1 MIYGERVRQVREM
14 HRLTQSD
21 LAGKIPAL
29 TQWRLSR
36 IESDLAEPDD
46 ETVALL
52 AALSGVTTDFLERQ
66 PVPTLLAHTPKLR
79 ARSRLTQATKGA
91 AMQWARLVDE
101 AYQSLRG
108 QAVPIPVQMSRMHG
122 APPGQAATQ
131 ARQMLG
137 FEAHEPLP
145 YLVFAVERVGVTV
158 LGLPCK
164 FDDLDAFCA
173 WRRDQPVIVLVSGA
187 PGDRQRF
194 SVAHELGHLILHQTG
209 QTGRD
214 VEAEADEFAAE
225 LLTPKTAIADAL
237 PRSPTLN
244 GLAMLK
250 TTWGV
255 SIKTLVRRAREL
267 GIIGQDRS
275 ISLYKQIST
284 RGWNRREPGYVP
296 YEKPRAFRK
305 MAEIVYGPGPNV
317 QRLAADLG
325 WSEELALQVLAEH
338 ATADELPHEPDRRR
352 SATSGNVVE
361 LRPRLQPTDKLAAR
375 QRV

>member
-21 LAGKIPAL
+21 LAGQIPAL

-36 IESDLAEPDD
+36 FESDLAEPDD

-52 AALSGVTTDFLERQ
+52 AALSGITTDFLERK
-66 PVPTLLAHTPKLR
+66 PVPTLLAHTPQLR
-79 ARSRLTQATKGA
+79 ARSRLTRVAKGA

-108 QAVPIPVQMSRMHG
+108 QAVPIPVKLSRMHG
-122 APPGQAATQ
+122 ATPEQAATL

-137 FEAHEPLP
+137 FQAHEPLS
-145 YLVFAVERVGVTV
+145 YLVLSVERVGVTV

-164 FDDLDAFCA
+164 LDDLDAFCA
-173 WRRDQPVIVLVSGA
+173 WRTGKPVIALVDGA

-194 SVAHELGHLILHQTG
+194 NVAHELGHLILHQTG

-237 PRSPTLN
+237 PGNPTLN
-244 GLAMLK
+244 SLAMLK

-255 SIKTLVRRAREL
+255 SIKSLVRRAREL
-267 GIIGQDRS
+267 GIIDQDRS
-275 ISLYKQIST
+275 ISLYKQISA

-325 WSEELALQVLAEH
+325 WSEELALQVLAQH
-338 ATADELPHEPDRRR
+338 ATADELPHEPERRR
-352 SATSGNVVE
+352 SVTSSNVVE
-361 LRPRLQPTDKLAAR
+361 LRPRRQPSDEPAAR